1 MIFRYD
7 FDKNL
12 DLVKFSKQAQHYIS
26 IFEEISYYLFLEKYK
41 FTVTI
46 NKINES
52 YISKLCLFDIK
63 RNPSGDIVDSNEIL
77 PINDIRF
84 NSLKE
89 IVKIFPDDHIGVIEC
104 SSSKETSE
112 KLIRLIK
119 IVNKLENLKIYL

>member
-12 DLVKFSKQAQHYIS
+12 DLTKFSKQSQHYIS

-41 FTVTI
+41 FTVDI
-46 NKINES
+46 NKKNDYFS
-52 YISKLCLFDIK
+52 AKLCLFDLK
-63 RNPSGDIVDSNEIL
+63 RDSVGDIIDSNQIL

-89 IVKIFPDDHIGVIEC
+89 IVKIFPDDHIGLIEC
-104 SSSKETSE
+104 ENSKEMSD
-112 KLIRLIK
+112 KIIRLIK
-119 IVNKLENLKIYL
+119 IVNKLENLKLYL

>member
-12 DLVKFSKQAQHYIS
+12 DFVKFSKQAEHYIS

-41 FTVTI
+41 FTIDI
-46 NKINES
+46 NKKNNS
-52 YISKLCLFDIK
+52 YNMKLSLFDIS
-63 RNPSGDIVDSNEIL
+63 RNTTGDVVDSNQIL

-89 IVKIFPDDHIGVIEC
+89 IIKIFPDDHIGVIDC
-104 SSSKETSE
+104 LTSKEASD
-112 KLIRLIK
+112 KIVRLIK
-119 IVNKLENLKIYL
+119 LINKLENLKIYL